1 MSTSVAIRQEIQHT
15 IERLPEDQLPALWRF
30 LQEFLAGLAAEP
42 ATGTAPIYQVHRQ
55 AIATGVP
62 DLAHQH
68 DHYLYGL
75 DKRDA

>member
-1 MSTSVAIRQEIQHT
+1 MSTSVATRQEIQQA
-15 IERLPEDQLPALWRF
+15 IERLPEDHRPA
-30 LQEFLAGLAAEP
+30 P
-42 ATGTAPIYQVHRQ
+42 TSTAPIYQVHRQ

-75 DKRDA
+75 EKGDD